1 MRVVVDAGQGYG
13 SPCLSS
19 TSDCQEVAVPD
30 SEQKDSY
37 GSLGGEPTTLKE
49 LVDALAKELE
59 KIVRER
65 PLVSVAVALAAG
77 YLLASLRRR

>member
-1 MRVVVDAGQGYG
+1 M
-13 SPCLSS
+13 
-19 TSDCQEVAVPD
+19 PD

-37 GSLGGEPTTLKE
+37 GSIGGEPATLKE
-49 LVDALAKELE
+49 LLDSLTKELE
-59 KIVRER
+59 KTVRER

>member
-1 MRVVVDAGQGYG
+1 M
-13 SPCLSS
+13 
-19 TSDCQEVAVPD
+19 PD
-30 SEQKDSY
+30 DQQKDTY

-49 LVDALAKELE
+49 LLDALAAELE
-59 KIVRER
+59 KTVRER